1 MLGQAFVF
9 LLGCAWLWTVAF
21 ILEMVVPT
29 LALKLLFAR
38 IQFIGIVTLPIA
50 WLHLS
55 LVHTGGRL
63 HPLLWAIIG
72 SVAATILLFIW
83 VVPMPNPFWG
93 EPSLVLL
100 KGGQF
105 SVDYDYG
112 PLFTRILM
120 PFTHLLILSSLGLL
134 FHLLFQPHV
143 VYKRQTSLIII
154 GTLIPL
160 VVNILYLFK
169 LTPVTNINFS
179 SATLSIT
186 GLLYGYALF
195 KYHYLDW
202 FPVARDVIF
211 EHMSDAV
218 LVLNEQGIIID
229 ANNSARALASDP
241 LNLIGQYYHGVK
253 VLYLEEV
260 DHDGTQ
266 DFEVA
271 QDGNPFRIEERLFH
285 VTFGHVNAPRGH
297 GRYTIVLYHDVT
309 EREKLHE
316 QIAEMGRRDPLTGVF
331 NRRELLLHIEQFSKE
346 AFDTHVPLSLLMLD
360 IDGFKRIND
369 TYGHEAGDRA
379 LEVFAKTLFRNI
391 QVSDIVGRYGG
402 DEFIIASLGMDEEAA
417 RQLAERIRVQVA
429 SLVLASR
436 LGNFTLEVSLG
447 AKTYRFS
454 DSQESIDPLSV
465 MLAEVDSALYIAKRE
480 GKNRVVHLF

>member
-1 MLGQAFVF
+1 
-9 LLGCAWLWTVAF
+9 
-21 ILEMVVPT
+21 MV
-29 LALKLLFAR
+29 LF
-38 IQFIGIVTLPIA
+38 
-50 WLHLS
+50 
-55 LVHTGGRL
+55 
-63 HPLLWAIIG
+63 
-72 SVAATILLFIW
+72 
-83 VVPMPNPFWG
+83 
-93 EPSLVLL
+93 
-100 KGGQF
+100 
-105 SVDYDYG
+105 
-112 PLFTRILM
+112 
-120 PFTHLLILSSLGLL
+120 
-134 FHLLFQPHV
+134 
-143 VYKRQTSLIII
+143 
-154 GTLIPL
+154 
-160 VVNILYLFK
+160 
-169 LTPVTNINFS
+169 
-179 SATLSIT
+179 
-186 GLLYGYALF
+186 
-195 KYHYLDW
+195 
-202 FPVARDVIF
+202 
-211 EHMSDAV
+211 
-218 LVLNEQGIIID
+218 
-229 ANNSARALASDP
+229 
-241 LNLIGQYYHGVK
+241 
-253 VLYLEEV
+253 
-260 DHDGTQ
+260 
-266 DFEVA
+266 
-271 QDGNPFRIEERLFH
+271 
-285 VTFGHVNAPRGH
+285 
-297 GRYTIVLYHDVT
+297 HDVT

-316 QIAEMGRRDPLTGVF
+316 QIAELGRRDPLTGVF